1 MLRNFFLVLL
11 CVSIVLRSKKRK
23 NALYY
28 YYYPEA
34 PYSAIALL
42 LPQGA
47 EGMRELWGAS
57 SILSWA
63 SSPHALSASLPPSLP
78 SLHPPPPPVTNYA
91 CLGRRNAELVP
102 QGGKE
107 RHPRSIH
114 RHSLQKC
121 HPQAPIQ
128 AQDAVFS
135 NHRRAGSTDRRGRWR
150 RRSVRVRTM
159 PSAVRHHVTLATPPP
174 THTPTFFSLMC
185 RCHEASLD
193 HVTGVKRKLINSP
206 SEPYHTYAL
215 SVSREEGR
223 QDAKSSAPPRARVT
237 ERDLQRKAELQR
249 DPTPSFDAAR
259 RETRSPRTQKRRF
272 RCPECCGATAWT
284 SLGRDCACHVSLLPA
299 SFAIGLSELPPR
311 LQRWYHTQQ

>member
-1 MLRNFFLVLL
+1 MG
-11 CVSIVLRSKKRK
+11 C
-23 NALYY
+23 
-28 YYYPEA
+28 
-34 PYSAIALL
+34 
-42 LPQGA
+42 
-47 EGMRELWGAS
+47 S

-150 RRSVRVRTM
+150 RRSIRVHTM
-159 PSAVRHHVTLATPPP
+159 ASAVRHHVTLTTPPP
-174 THTPTFFSLMC
+174 TPTPTFIFSLMC

-193 HVTGVKRKLINSP
+193 HVTGVKRKLISSP
-206 SEPYHTYAL
+206 SESYHIYKL

-223 QDAKSSAPPRARVT
+223 QELCPTSRARDR
-237 ERDLQRKAELQR
+237 ERP
-249 DPTPSFDAAR
+249 PTQSR
-259 RETRSPRTQKRRF
+259 
-272 RCPECCGATAWT
+272 ATKG
-284 SLGRDCACHVSLLPA
+284 SNPQ
-299 SFAIGLSELPPR
+299 F
-311 LQRWYHTQQ
+311 